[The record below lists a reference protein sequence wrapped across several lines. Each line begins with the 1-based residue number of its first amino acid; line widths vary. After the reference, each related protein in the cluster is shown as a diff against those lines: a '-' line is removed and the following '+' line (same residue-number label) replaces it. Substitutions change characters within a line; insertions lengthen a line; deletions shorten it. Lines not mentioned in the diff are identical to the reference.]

1 MKPFIIS
8 VLCALALTASA
19 RTREIEGQRTLA
31 IAISADTKVA
41 SLGDLHGSA
50 DSRQYAILMR
60 PN

>member
-19 RTREIEGQRTLA
+19 KTREADGQKGEV
-31 IAISADTKVA
+31 IAASAATKV